1 MIQRT
6 FTTQSDRL
14 ERQESARSGFSL
26 LELLLALALTAVVSI
41 LIGGLVQLFLVNETR
56 GRDSVRQAQMAR
68 AILNMIAEDVRT
80 TVRYY
85 PYDTSGLDQMLGNAM
100 NNATGGALG
109 ALTGAAGGGAAGG
122 AGAVGAGAGGNPGS
136 SGSAN
141 PPASTAGGNP
151 GANGSASGGSGAG
164 AAAGSGGMSGGL
176 GGSAAGGMGGGA
188 GSGSMAGAEGAAAG
202 PTVIPPGIFGSASS
216 IEIDVSRL
224 PRPDEYVIQPGNMN
238 TGSLGDMPSD
248 IKTVGYYVQ
257 APRSDGV
264 QDPLASLT
272 SQIANSSAGSTA
284 GQSGGLVRRSLDR
297 AVTQFAYEMGNSDQL
312 IRTGEIIAPEVLGID
327 FSYFG
332 ANGWQT
338 EWDSTSLGL
347 PSVVKVTIAM
357 QRESSARTNPMSPGI
372 SLSTLNNSMIQE
384 YGIELYS
391 MNILIPGAALL
402 ASPAGATSGGTS
414 SNGMSSLGL

>member
-1 MIQRT
+1 MRISHFRSLPKG
-6 FTTQSDRL
+6 FT
-14 ERQESARSGFSL
+14 L
-26 LELLLALALTAVVSI
+26 LELLLALGLTAVVSI

-56 GRDSVRQAQMAR
+56 GRDTVRQAQMAR
-68 AILNMIAEDVRT
+68 AILNMIAEDIRT

-85 PYDTSGLDQMLGNAM
+85 PYDTSGLDQMLGSAM

-122 AGAVGAGAGGNPGS
+122 GAAGGG
-136 SGSAN
+136 A
-141 PPASTAGGNP
+141 AGG
-151 GANGSASGGSGAG
+151 GAASGGAAGGGSGGAGNPSAGGSAGGAG
-164 AAAGSGGMSGGL
+164 AAGGGL
-176 GGSAAGGMGGGA
+176 SGSAIGSMAGGGA
-188 GSGSMAGAEGAAAG
+188 GGQMTGGAGATGSPAA
-202 PTVIPPGIFGSASS
+202 IPPGIFGAASS

-224 PRPDEYVIQPGNMN
+224 PRPDEYVIQPGNIN

-272 SQIANSSAGSTA
+272 SQIATATSSSSGL
-284 GQSGGLVRRSLDR
+284 SGGLVRRSLDR
-297 AVTQFAYEMGNSDQL
+297 AVTQYAYEVGNSDQL
-312 IRTGEIIAPEVLGID
+312 MRTGEIIAPEVLGID

-332 ANGWQT
+332 PEGWRT
-338 EWDSTSLGL
+338 DWDSSTLGL

-357 QRESSARTNPMSPGI
+357 QRESSARTNPMAPGI
-372 SLSTLNNSMIQE
+372 SLSMLNASMMQE

-402 ASPAGATSGGTS
+402 PGPTSSTTGGTS